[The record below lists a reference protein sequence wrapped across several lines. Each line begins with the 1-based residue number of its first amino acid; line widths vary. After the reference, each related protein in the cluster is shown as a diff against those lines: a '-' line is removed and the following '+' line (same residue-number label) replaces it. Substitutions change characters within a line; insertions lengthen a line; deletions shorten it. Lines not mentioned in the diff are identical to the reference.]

1 MHSLLLL
8 IHVITKLAFG
18 LMLLWS
24 FIRDY
29 KKTINPHG
37 LRGFE
42 VWTAEVPPLLF
53 LGLMLILALITLL
66 SSSAANGYQGYV
78 ICLALN
84 TTLYYGLLAFLM
96 PTLRRRYSARA
107 CACLWILPN
116 INSNIVFIKLALY
129 PFPLA
134 ALKLPFDVK
143 NLLWIWFAG
152 ALLVAG
158 FYGLQHVLFCRRL
171 FINAHPAQGE
181 VLELWERL
189 QENARDPNL
198 VDWKPLKL
206 FISPNTCTPVSV
218 GLRFARSR
226 TVLPDKSY
234 TPEELTLI
242 FRHELIHI
250 YRRDAQTKLMLA
262 VWTAF
267 LWFNPLMWLA
277 SRRCREDIEL
287 CCDALAV
294 FEQPDTRRREYAR
307 LLLSQTGDER
317 GFSTC
322 MSATMSALR
331 YRMTSILKPVV
342 KRSGEMLIVFAFLFL
357 AFSYSMFNVADAPA
371 SLEAASGF
379 VVDLIS
385 PPIQTDMDKDAFL
398 IGQDV
403 QTQAPYT
410 ADITVR
416 FRDERLSQQM
426 AQLPA
431 DTLWNALRGEKV
443 YCVRGAYE
451 VDDLSD
457 AEAVFVLPAGEEKIS
472 VSLYGRYVLIQRGRD
487 KEKLYVFSHK
497 PDWRSL
503 LLQ

>member
-1 MHSLLLL
+1 MSLHEILVYLFFLLLL
-8 IHVITKLAFG
+8 PLFLYIWLSRNKN
-18 LMLLWS
+18 
-24 FIRDY
+24 
-29 KKTINPHG
+29 KKKYDPHG
-37 LRGFE
+37 KRGFE
-42 VWTAEVPPLLF
+42 IWGLSRSPLGVF
-53 LGLMLILALITLL
+53 FVLGLTLL
-66 SSSAANGYQGYV
+66 ISLIFRDGYYKGTIISIAIDFSTYYALVALAMPMLRKRFSAKCCADMWMVPGFMINLACFRLNLPLTV
-78 ICLALN
+78 ICL
-84 TTLYYGLLAFLM
+84 
-96 PTLRRRYSARA
+96 
-107 CACLWILPN
+107 
-116 INSNIVFIKLALY
+116 
-129 PFPLA
+129 
-134 ALKLPFDVK
+134 PFDLKWFVWVWLGGM
-143 NLLWIWFAG
+143 LLTIGYFTLG
-152 ALLVAG
+152 HLV
-158 FYGLQHVLFCRRL
+158 FCRKL
-171 FINAHPAQGE
+171 FKNAFGAQEE
-181 VLELWERL
+181 VKALWEEV
-189 QENARDPNL
+189 QQNARDPNL
-198 VDWKPLKL
+198 VDWKPLQL
-206 FISPNTCTPVSV
+206 FISPNTSTPVSV

-250 YRRDAQTKLMLA
+250 YRRDAQTKLLLA
-262 VWTAF
+262 LWTAF

-287 CCDALAV
+287 CCDEFAL
-294 FEQPDTRRREYAR
+294 FEQQDATRRQYAQ
-307 LLLSQTGDER
+307 LLLSQVGDER

-331 YRMTSILKPVV
+331 YRMSSILKPVV

-371 SLEAASGF
+371 SLETASGF

-403 QTQAPYT
+403 QMQAPYT

-416 FRDERLSQQM
+416 FRDECLSQQM

-503 LLQ
+503 LIQ

>member
-8 IHVITKLAFG
+8 IHGISKLAFG
-18 LMLLWS
+18 LILLWP

-29 KKTINPHG
+29 KRTINPHG

-53 LGLMLILALITLL
+53 LGLMLILALITFL

-96 PTLRRRYSARA
+96 PMLRRRYSARA

-129 PFPLA
+129 PFPLT

-158 FYGLQHVLFCRRL
+158 FYGLQHILFCRRL
-171 FINAHPAQGE
+171 FVNAHPAQGE
-181 VLELWERL
+181 VLALWERL
-189 QENARDPNL
+189 QENARDPHL

-206 FISPNTCTPVSV
+206 FISPNTRTPVSV

-226 TVLPDKSY
+226 TVLPERAF
-234 TPEELTLI
+234 TPEELDLI

-267 LWFNPLMWLA
+267 WWFNPLMWLA

-287 CCDALAV
+287 CCDELAL
-294 FEQPDTRRREYAR
+294 FEQPDARRREYAR
-307 LLLSQTGDER
+307 LLLGQTGDER
-317 GFSTC
+317 GFTTC
-322 MSATMSALR
+322 LSASFISLR
-331 YRMTSILKPVV
+331 YRIAGILKPAIR
-342 KRSGEMLIVFAFLFL
+342 RSGLALLCFAAVLVLFGNGL
-357 AFSYSMFNVADAPA
+357 MTVADSPLSLA
-371 SLEAASGF
+371 SASGF
-379 VVDLIS
+379 TVDMITQREKVDVDALLSTGRMQTTPYFPEIELELYDSSLS
-385 PPIQTDMDKDAFL
+385 PLLRDDSAQTLWELLSTCKLYRVLGAYDKDNAPARADAAF
-398 IGQDV
+398 
-403 QTQAPYT
+403 T
-410 ADITVR
+410 
-416 FRDERLSQQM
+416 
-426 AQLPA
+426 
-431 DTLWNALRGEKV
+431 
-443 YCVRGAYE
+443 
-451 VDDLSD
+451 
-457 AEAVFVLPAGEEKIS
+457 LPAGDKNVTVFI
-472 VSLYGRYVLIQRGRD
+472 YGSYVWIESGGE
-487 KEKLYVFSHK
+487 EKLYVFSHK